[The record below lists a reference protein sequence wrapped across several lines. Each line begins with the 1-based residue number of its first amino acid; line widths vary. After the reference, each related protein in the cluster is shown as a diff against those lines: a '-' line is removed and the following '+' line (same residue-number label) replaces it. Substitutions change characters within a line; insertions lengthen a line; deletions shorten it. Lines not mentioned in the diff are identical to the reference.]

1 MLLYHTGFSE
11 IRSPDIHFGRSNADF
26 GQGFYLSGDEAFARR
41 WAGERRGEK
50 TYLNCYELS
59 VEDLKTK
66 RLSKDAGWFDYIVG
80 NRSGRKDIFSEYDV
94 IIGPI
99 ANDTIYDTWGILT
112 SGLIDQETALR
123 VFMLGPAYEQTVIK
137 TEKAA
142 AALHFISSQV
152 LSHAEMEAYRDIVK
166 REEERF
172 QEAFGKIIGSISD

>member
-1 MLLYHTGFSE
+1 M
-11 IRSPDIHFGRSNADF
+11 
-26 GQGFYLSGDEAFARR
+26 
-41 WAGERRGEK
+41 
-50 TYLNCYELS
+50 
-59 VEDLKTK
+59 
-66 RLSKDAGWFDYIVG
+66 
-80 NRSGRKDIFSEYDV
+80 